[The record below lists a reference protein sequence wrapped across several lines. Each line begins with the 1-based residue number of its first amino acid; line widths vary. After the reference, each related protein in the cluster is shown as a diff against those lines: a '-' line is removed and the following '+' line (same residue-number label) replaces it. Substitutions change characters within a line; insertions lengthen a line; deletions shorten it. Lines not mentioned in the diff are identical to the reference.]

1 MNFFIAQVMG
11 VIGLIY
17 SIASMY
23 KEDRRTVLILVTI
36 TNSFYLLQYSLLQ
49 ALSGIIITLIAVLR
63 GLIFYYYDSK
73 KKNTPIFILLILIT
87 LLTILSIY
95 NYKDIYSLLT
105 LIAGISY
112 TYGVWQNNLRIFRIT
127 ALIAPVCFIIYNIH
141 VLAYAGALASLIEA
155 IMAIIAIVK
164 IDVLKIH
171 KYDIIKTQ
179 EGE

>member
-1 MNFFIAQVMG
+1 MNFLIAQVMG
-11 VIGLIY
+11 IVGLIY
-17 SIASMY
+17 SIISMY
-23 KEDRRTVLILVTI
+23 KEDKRTVLILVTI

-49 ALSGIIITLIAVLR
+49 AISGIIITLIAVLR
-63 GLIFYYYDSK
+63 GLIFYYYDIK

-127 ALIAPVCFIIYNIH
+127 ALIAPICFIIYNIH
-141 VLAYAGALASLIEA
+141 VLAYAGALASLLEA
-155 IMAIIAIVK
+155 IMAIIAIIK

-171 KYDIIKTQ
+171 KHDIIDN
-179 EGE
+179 